1 MTSPGYTFY
10 WLQCNGLDER
20 FNQTL
25 QTMLAKLVRDK
36 KEEWSDILD
45 TCVFAYNTSRHES
58 SKFTPFELMFNR
70 KATIPIDIELRM
82 EESEELAV
90 TFPNMKEPD
99 HQAREEERK
108 KLLEEAKQNILCAQK
123 KQKELY
129 DKKHA
134 KPHLYEPGQLVLK
147 KDFTRSKRKGGKLDA
162 KYLGPFTV
170 KKALG
175 NGTYL
180 LSCCKKPD
188 STIQATGAHLKPY
201 IPSCY
206 PPADLNSCD
215 PPTDTLDSSDP
226 PIETRNSSDPPID
239 TLYSSDPP
247 ANTLNSSDP
256 PIETRDSND
265 PPIDN
270 IDSSDPPA
278 DKLLFDTLLFRL
290 WRTGA
295 FEEAYNSEEDGD
307 VDVSHMHVHNM
318 SAIKISMKGVVFF
331 QGLHTLSRKK
341 NCPEMTI

>member
-1 MTSPGYTFY
+1 M
-10 WLQCNGLDER
+10 
-20 FNQTL
+20 
-25 QTMLAKLVRDK
+25 
-36 KEEWSDILD
+36 
-45 TCVFAYNTSRHES
+45 
-58 SKFTPFELMFNR
+58 
-70 KATIPIDIELRM
+70 
-82 EESEELAV
+82 
-90 TFPNMKEPD
+90 
-99 HQAREEERK
+99 
-108 KLLEEAKQNILCAQK
+108 EEAKQNILCAQK

-201 IPSCY
+201 IPSCC
-206 PPADLNSCD
+206 PPADLNLCD
-215 PPTDTLDSSDP
+215 PPTDTLYSSDP
-226 PIETRNSSDPPID
+226 PTD

-247 ANTLNSSDP
+247 ADTLNSSDP

-270 IDSSDPPA
+270 VDSSDPPA

-295 FEEAYNSEEDGD
+295 FEEAYNFEEDGD

-331 QGLHTLSRKK
+331 PRAPHTKQKKKIVRK
-341 NCPEMTI
+341 